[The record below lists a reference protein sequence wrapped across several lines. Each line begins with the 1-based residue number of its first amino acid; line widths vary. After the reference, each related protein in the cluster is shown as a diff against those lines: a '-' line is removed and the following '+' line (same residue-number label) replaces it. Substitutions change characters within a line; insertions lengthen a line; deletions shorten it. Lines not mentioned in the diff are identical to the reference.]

1 MSLVRIERKDVL
13 LVAVL
18 WTKTDL
24 SVSNASKCSSYKR
37 RSIWVRQRK
46 ASFLACF
53 QSVCLKRFLFIL
65 YQGIYKN
72 ANVPVDMV
80 QWIFT
85 LVSSLRPAVWTGNG
99 ALNIWWFKGIGPCLY
114 VMLSKPSCLLSL
126 LTKRGGEESV
136 CIFSLFKTCSTPPG
150 CLACHSTQLASSY
163 PSLQN
168 QLNGLMKLSPFWVS
182 LCFYRESCRDNKVCN
197 FTEFKTGQ

>member
-1 MSLVRIERKDVL
+1 M
-13 LVAVL
+13 L

-24 SVSNASKCSSYKR
+24 SVSNASKCSSYWR

-80 QWIFT
+80 QWMFT

-99 ALNIWWFKGIGPCLY
+99 ALNIWLFKGIGPCLY
-114 VMLSKPSCLLSL
+114 AMLSKPSCLFSL
-126 LTKRGGEESV
+126 LTKRGGEERVLHSSWLPV
-136 CIFSLFKTCSTPPG
+136 LSQHPVSQLLPLNPKPIEWFDEAVSFLSFTLSTEKVVE
-150 CLACHSTQLASSY
+150 TVKY
-163 PSLQN
+163 V
-168 QLNGLMKLSPFWVS
+168 LS
-182 LCFYRESCRDNKVCN
+182 NKVCN
-197 FTEFKTGQ
+197 FTEFGTGQ